1 MTVATEKLSPQSD
14 FATEPQRHRGLFSE
28 KLELSVPVTLWQER
42 SVDSVPLW
50 QRH

>member
-1 MTVATEKLSPQSD
+1 MTVATETLSPQSG
-14 FATEPQRHRGLFSE
+14 FATEALRHSGLFFG